1 MFKSLL
7 FLILFTLLIPV
18 YAKAQTGSITGRIID
33 AGNGEDI
40 IGASIFLEN
49 NQAIGASSDYDGR
62 YEIRS
67 VPSGTYSLVISYL
80 GFQTKVIDKVIVK
93 TGEETNLDVSLQS
106 SVNELTE
113 IVVRSE
119 LATENINSL
128 LIAQKNN
135 SAISDGISS
144 DIIRKTPDKN
154 TAEVLKRVSGVSLS
168 ENRFAIIRGL
178 SDRYN
183 SAMINGTPLPS
194 TEADRKNFTFDLIPS
209 NLVDNIVILKTAQP
223 DLPGDFAGGI
233 IQVTTRDIP
242 SEDFLTFSISGGY
255 NTAITFKPGY
265 TYPGGKMDW
274 LGIDDGTRALPAD
287 FPATETLQNSNEE
300 QTIAATLLL
309 PNDWGYEQKNSTM
322 PNVAMQLSGGLNKK
336 LFKNDFGGVFS
347 LTYNN
352 ANRYNT
358 ITRQDYNFSD
368 TNALYKYIDSTYTN
382 SILSGAL
389 LNLGYRIS
397 ENNKIVFK
405 NSFSVNSTDATI
417 IRGGQNIEQAYFVR
431 NYAYDFV
438 SNTLFNSQLSGD
450 HFIKKTDL
458 KIHWEGSYARL
469 TRSQPDFRKLF
480 YNRNSEDEE
489 FLAYIPFGSASP
501 TLAGKF
507 YSDLDENIYS
517 GAADFTYA
525 FNFLKNKSSV
535 KTGIFY
541 QARDRNFGAR
551 VLGYTI
557 TNAGAFFSQ
566 NDNPNAILALPPD
579 QLFADENIGEAGF
592 SIDEIT
598 NPSDIYSGESQLTAT
613 YLMLDNKL
621 PYNFRLVWGARL
633 EFFNQQLTSYDYT
646 NNPVNVNTKSSD
658 FSNLP
663 FDFLPS
669 VNLIYSIDEKTNARA
684 SFSKTVARPEFREL
698 APFSF
703 YDFSTTS
710 VVIGNDSL
718 QRSNIYNYDVRLERF
733 FGAGQLIS
741 GSMFYKKF
749 NEPIEQTIDFIS
761 SGGYIRSYRNV
772 TSATNFGVELD
783 LRKNFDFLDRL
794 TGWNQFA
801 NVMFSANLAYINSK
815 VDVSAIANAADS
827 TRSLQGQ
834 SPYII
839 NLGLTFTDPGSELS
853 FSIFYN
859 EIGRRIIAV
868 GSSEYLDI
876 YEAPRPIL
884 DAQISK
890 RIFHN
895 GVVRIGFQDLL
906 AKDGTFYQ
914 DYNDDGKYEVENDK
928 NIINVT
934 TGRVISLGF
943 NYKF

>member
-309 PNDWGYEQKNSTM
+309 PND
-322 PNVAMQLSGGLNKK
+322 
-336 LFKNDFGGVFS
+336 
-347 LTYNN
+347 
-352 ANRYNT
+352 
-358 ITRQDYNFSD
+358 
-368 TNALYKYIDSTYTN
+368 
-382 SILSGAL
+382 
-389 LNLGYRIS
+389 
-397 ENNKIVFK
+397 
-405 NSFSVNSTDATI
+405 
-417 IRGGQNIEQAYFVR
+417 
-431 NYAYDFV
+431 
-438 SNTLFNSQLSGD
+438 
-450 HFIKKTDL
+450 
-458 KIHWEGSYARL
+458 
-469 TRSQPDFRKLF
+469 
-480 YNRNSEDEE
+480 
-489 FLAYIPFGSASP
+489 
-501 TLAGKF
+501 
-507 YSDLDENIYS
+507 
-517 GAADFTYA
+517 
-525 FNFLKNKSSV
+525 
-535 KTGIFY
+535 
-541 QARDRNFGAR
+541 
-551 VLGYTI
+551 
-557 TNAGAFFSQ
+557 
-566 NDNPNAILALPPD
+566 
-579 QLFADENIGEAGF
+579 
-592 SIDEIT
+592 
-598 NPSDIYSGESQLTAT
+598 
-613 YLMLDNKL
+613 
-621 PYNFRLVWGARL
+621 
-633 EFFNQQLTSYDYT
+633 
-646 NNPVNVNTKSSD
+646 
-658 FSNLP
+658 
-663 FDFLPS
+663 
-669 VNLIYSIDEKTNARA
+669 
-684 SFSKTVARPEFREL
+684 
-698 APFSF
+698 
-703 YDFSTTS
+703 
-710 VVIGNDSL
+710 
-718 QRSNIYNYDVRLERF
+718 
-733 FGAGQLIS
+733 
-741 GSMFYKKF
+741 
-749 NEPIEQTIDFIS
+749 
-761 SGGYIRSYRNV
+761 
-772 TSATNFGVELD
+772 
-783 LRKNFDFLDRL
+783 
-794 TGWNQFA
+794 
-801 NVMFSANLAYINSK
+801 
-815 VDVSAIANAADS
+815 
-827 TRSLQGQ
+827 
-834 SPYII
+834 
-839 NLGLTFTDPGSELS
+839 
-853 FSIFYN
+853 
-859 EIGRRIIAV
+859 
-868 GSSEYLDI
+868 
-876 YEAPRPIL
+876 
-884 DAQISK
+884 
-890 RIFHN
+890 
-895 GVVRIGFQDLL
+895 
-906 AKDGTFYQ
+906 
-914 DYNDDGKYEVENDK
+914 
-928 NIINVT
+928 
-934 TGRVISLGF
+934 
-943 NYKF
+943 